1 MIDVSAGEPFQLHGL
16 YLVTGGTRG
25 IGRAVSVHFA
35 RAGARVIAGYL
46 RDEAAALEVRSLA
59 QQQGLPILLCRSDL
73 TSAQGLTRMVEA
85 VQAAGGR
92 LAGIVHC
99 AATGTHKPVAS
110 LTGRHLDWTMALNV
124 RALLELVTALLP
136 HFEPPA
142 SLLAL
147 SSMGSVRALPNYA
160 AVAAS
165 KGALEALI
173 RHMAMELAPRGI
185 RANVLR
191 PGAIETDAWKSI
203 PEAKAHLA
211 DAARRSPLRRLAT
224 VDEVALCARFLCS
237 QAASAIN
244 GQSLT
249 VDGGTSI
256 LG

>member
-1 MIDVSAGEPFQLHGL
+1 MIDAAAAKPFQLDGL

-46 RDEAAALEVRSLA
+46 RDEAAAGELRSLA
-59 QQQGLPILLCRSDL
+59 EQDGLPILLCRSDL
-73 TSAQGLTRMVEA
+73 TNARGLAQMVEA
-85 VQAAGGR
+85 VRAAGGR
-92 LAGIVHC
+92 LAGMVHC
-99 AATGTHKPVAS
+99 AATGTHRPLEA

-136 HFEPPA
+136 QFETPA
-142 SLLAL
+142 SLLAV
-147 SSMGSVRALPNYA
+147 SSMGAVRALPDYA

-173 RHMAMELAPRGI
+173 RHMAAELAPRDI

-191 PGAIETDAWKSI
+191 PGPIDTDAWKSI
-203 PEAKAHLA
+203 PEAKARLA
-211 DAARRSPLRRLAT
+211 DAARRSPLKRLAT

-237 QAASAIN
+237 RAASAIN
-244 GQSLT
+244 GQTLT
-249 VDGGTSI
+249 VDGGASI
-256 LG
+256 SG

>member
-1 MIDVSAGEPFQLHGL
+1 M
-16 YLVTGGTRG
+16 
-25 IGRAVSVHFA
+25 
-35 RAGARVIAGYL
+35 IAGYL

-59 QQQGLPILLCRSDL
+59 EQHGLPILLHRSDL

-85 VQAAGGR
+85 VQAAGGP

-99 AATGTHKPVAS
+99 AATGTHRPVDS

-136 HFEPPA
+136 HFESPS
-142 SLLAL
+142 SLLAV

-160 AVAAS
+160 AIAAS

-191 PGAIETDAWKSI
+191 PGAIDTDAWKSI
-203 PEAKAHLA
+203 PEAKTHLA
-211 DAARRSPLRRLAT
+211 DAARRSPLKRLAT

-244 GQSLT
+244 GQTLT

>member
-1 MIDVSAGEPFQLHGL
+1 MIDVSAAEPFRLHGL

-25 IGRAVSVHFA
+25 IGRAVSAHFA

-46 RDEAAALEVRSLA
+46 RDEAAALELRSLA
-59 QQQGLPILLCRSDL
+59 QQHDLPIVLCRSDL
-73 TSAQGLTRMVEA
+73 TNTQGLAHVVET
-85 VQAAGGR
+85 VRSAGGR
-92 LAGIVHC
+92 LAGLVHC
-99 AATGTHKPVAS
+99 AATGTHRPVES

-136 HFEPPA
+136 EFETPA
-142 SLLAL
+142 SLLAV
-147 SSMGSVRALPNYA
+147 SSMGAVRALPNYT

-165 KGALEALI
+165 KGALEALV
-173 RHMAMELAPRGI
+173 RHMALELAPRGI

-191 PGAIETDAWKSI
+191 PGAIDTDAWKSI
-203 PEAKAHLA
+203 PEAKERLA
-211 DAARRSPLRRLAT
+211 DAARRSPLGRLAT

-237 QAASAIN
+237 RAASAIN
-244 GQSLT
+244 GQTLT